1 MTSIREP
8 KVFVII
14 ILGPFSRTIGVL
26 LGHNIY
32 WRYDRTHTTP
42 RATTTRR
49 RPGLFIH
56 TIIAVAT
63 LPLLFYTP
71 PATSAL
77 YIIHPSGS
85 SLAYR
90 SRLFCIGGLDTL
102 LIIKE
107 TETR

>member
-1 MTSIREP
+1 MCSLLLL
-8 KVFVII
+8 F
-14 ILGPFSRTIGVL
+14 LGPFSRTTGVL

-32 WRYDRTHTTP
+32 WRYDQTHTTP
-42 RATTTRR
+42 GTTTTRPP
-49 RPGLFIH
+49 PGLFIH

-77 YIIHPSGS
+77 YIIQPSGS

-90 SRLFCIGGLDTL
+90 SRLIWIGGVGTL

-107 TETR
+107 TATR